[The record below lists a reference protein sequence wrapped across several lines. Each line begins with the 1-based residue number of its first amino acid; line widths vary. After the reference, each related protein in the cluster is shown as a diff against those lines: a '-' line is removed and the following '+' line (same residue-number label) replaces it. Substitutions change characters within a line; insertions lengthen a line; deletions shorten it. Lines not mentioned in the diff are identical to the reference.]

1 MTRRISCPFFFKVD
15 SITFHILRKEPMW
28 RKGCVLFTDSA
39 IFIVSTKSK
48 WDTWCILRVMTI
60 CCSWIRRERRPK
72 VKDSHSRQ
80 ETSLLPS
87 VPEHAVYFYWAR
99 RHESQLEQGG
109 YPKEQGFLHRWE
121 VYLLVLLYDTSET
134 EKRLFIIS
142 ASVVNS
148 LFPPSLGPILGTDRS
163 INKCWWWFWCH
174 LRLN

>member
-1 MTRRISCPFFFKVD
+1 MTGRISCPFFFKVD

-60 CCSWIRRERRPK
+60 CCPWIRRERRPK

-87 VPEHAVYFYWAR
+87 VPEHAVSFYWAR

-109 YPKEQGFLHRWE
+109 YPEEQGFLHRWE
-121 VYLLVLLYDTSET
+121 VYL
-134 EKRLFIIS
+134 
-142 ASVVNS
+142 ASVVVWHQWDWETSFHYLSFCGKQS
-148 LFPPSLGPILGTDRS
+148 LHSLAGSNFRGQWKHKQVLMVTLVS
-163 INKCWWWFWCH
+163 SEA
-174 LRLN
+174 